1 MNIWHYVTL
10 ADFFSILNASFGF
23 ISVIMVT
30 NGNLILAA
38 DFMLLAVIFD
48 SLDGWVARRT
58 GEVEESGFGK
68 NMDSL
73 SDVISFGVAP
83 GLLLYSACSSYS
95 VPNINILVALLIV
108 ICGILRLSRFNV
120 LADSSDVPSE
130 DKFVGLPIPIT
141 ALILGSF
148 YLSGMFRMDLALI
161 IMVVVSVLMISTVD
175 YPKYKGMKLMIG
187 GGVLIISTC
196 LPPYILS
203 SVAFLPAKLLFIF
216 TIIYVLIMPLME
228 FYGKLHRSGPNVR

>member
-1 MNIWHYVTL
+1 
-10 ADFFSILNASFGF
+10 
-23 ISVIMVT
+23 
-30 NGNLILAA
+30 
-38 DFMLLAVIFD
+38 MLLAVIFD

-58 GEVEESGFGK
+58 GEVGESGFGK

-161 IMVVVSVLMISTVD
+161 IMAVVAVLMITTVD

-187 GGVLIISTC
+187 GAVLIIGTC
-196 LPPYILS
+196 LPQHILS
-203 SVAFLPAKLLFIF
+203 SVAYLPAKLLFIF

-228 FYGKLHRSGPNVR
+228 FYGKLHRCGPNVR